1 MLKEI
6 KFFFLILVYY
16 SNTIYCQ
23 KTISFIPL
31 FNESSFETDKKYSF
45 LEDSTSISTL
55 KFYIS
60 NIQLLQDSLIVY
72 SEKKLGH
79 LIDFKKE
86 NPYQLYLNS
95 VKEVEF
101 NQLYFQLGID
111 STTNMDG
118 VKSNDLDP
126 SNGMYWTWQS
136 GYINYK
142 MEGTSKI
149 CPARK
154 NSFQFHIGGYQY
166 PYNSLQKVT
175 ISTNTIENIN
185 LYFDLEEL
193 LLKIDISSTFQIMSP
208 SEKSNKIAKLIGE
221 SFYIK

>member
-1 MLKEI
+1 
-6 KFFFLILVYY
+6 
-16 SNTIYCQ
+16 
-23 KTISFIPL
+23 
-31 FNESSFETDKKYSF
+31 
-45 LEDSTSISTL
+45 
-55 KFYIS
+55 
-60 NIQLLQDSLIVY
+60 LLQDSLIVY

-142 MEGTSKI
+142 LEGISKI

-175 ISTNTIENIN
+175 ISTNTTENIN

>member
-6 KFFFLILVYY
+6 KFFFLIAVYY
-16 SNTIYCQ
+16 STTIYCQ
-23 KTISFIPL
+23 KTISIIPL
-31 FNESSFETDKKYSF
+31 FNESSFETETKYSF
-45 LEDSTSISTL
+45 LDDSTSISTL

-175 ISTNTIENIN
+175 ISTNTTENIN